1 MSEWLIYDDFVE
13 RVQVRHLQAFS
24 GLLAGVTDSRHSFQI
39 GFERG
44 KIILLTYRLS
54 KGLEALRQITG
65 LRRARIAEHPIPT
78 MHAGRDDL
86 IDTDA
91 VLEVLVAGTADD
103 TTTITRADESAT
115 GSKTIGMSISGP
127 LDERCK
133 RIIEAAALRHFGP
146 IGVLLCEE
154 QFEKPDGDVRS
165 VVIGIAREVDASEDD
180 TRAFIQSVAGA

>member
-13 RVQVRHLQAFS
+13 RVQIRHLQAFS

-44 KIILLTYRLS
+44 KIILLTYRLC
-54 KGLEALRQITG
+54 KGLEALRLITG
-65 LRRARIAEHPIPT
+65 LRRARIAEHPIPA

-91 VLEVLVAGTADD
+91 VLEVLAAGTADD
-103 TTTITRADESAT
+103 TTTITRVDDSAPD
-115 GSKTIGMSISGP
+115 SKPLDLSLIRP
-127 LDERCK
+127 LDERLK
-133 RIIEAAALRHFGP
+133 RVIEAAALRHFGP

-165 VVIGIAREVDASEDD
+165 IVIGIAREVEASEDD
-180 TRAFIQSVAGA
+180 TRAFMQAVART